1 MDTPISYVCILAG
14 LIGVQFFFALVRIG
28 MS

>member
-14 LIGVQFFFALVRIG
+14 LIGVQFFFALVSVG
-28 MS
+28 KS